1 MSAVA
6 SPTVTPVAQPK
17 LAARQFALLAALG
30 LTWLAFTMFSGGDFL
45 KSRNMGQLAIELSC
59 TAVVALGMLLIMVV
73 GHIDL
78 AVGSGIGLA
87 GGIAAV
93 LIAQHGVPAPLAML
107 IALAIAVALWT
118 LMGWIIARERIPAF
132 IITLAG
138 LLVFKGVFWKVIGS
152 STVPVRQ
159 GGEDNLLSVLTSA
172 TLPGWVAWTSAALA
186 LAALAW
192 GTRRSRA
199 SRMRYGLP
207 VEAVEIGILR
217 LIVIAQ
223 VLALVILVLG
233 QARGVPIPLVVL
245 AVAAFITW
253 VITTHTRFGRWLYAC
268 GSNEQAA
275 ALSGVPVRRITILA
289 FAACGIA
296 VAITGFLQ
304 TAYIGNSTTTVGDL
318 MELDAIAACVIGGVS
333 VKGGR
338 GTVAG
343 VIIGALLI
351 ATLMNGLTLM
361 AVSPEFKFIA
371 RGLVLALAVWMD
383 VRLNKR
389 R

>member
-1 MSAVA
+1 
-6 SPTVTPVAQPK
+6 
-17 LAARQFALLAALG
+17 
-30 LTWLAFTMFSGGDFL
+30 
-45 KSRNMGQLAIELSC
+45 
-59 TAVVALGMLLIMVV
+59 
-73 GHIDL
+73 
-78 AVGSGIGLA
+78 
-87 GGIAAV
+87 
-93 LIAQHGVPAPLAML
+93 
-107 IALAIAVALWT
+107 
-118 LMGWIIARERIPAF
+118 
-132 IITLAG
+132 
-138 LLVFKGVFWKVIGS
+138 
-152 STVPVRQ
+152 
-159 GGEDNLLSVLTSA
+159 
-172 TLPGWVAWTSAALA
+172 
-186 LAALAW
+186 
-192 GTRRSRA
+192 
-199 SRMRYGLP
+199 
-207 VEAVEIGILR
+207 
-217 LIVIAQ
+217 
-223 VLALVILVLG
+223 
-233 QARGVPIPLVVL
+233 VPIPLVVL

-361 AVSPEFKFIA
+361 AVSPELKFIA